1 MKKHLTA
8 LLAALMIATA
18 LVTFVACDRK
28 GVHTVAT
35 EWSHDETNHWHKCTD
50 CDDIVFDSEPH
61 TLTDINGKNT
71 CTKCG
76 YSTDCT
82 TEENF
87 NCWVQGRDNVLLTAD
102 NYTTHYKN
110 MYYIDGVLE
119 RGIVGTESRNGN
131 NYFDKHTQY
140 ATNPQ
145 TNEQTPVSETVS
157 AIKLVQDGDV
167 TRTKFFHRNKL
178 LVGDVQTNKQGSYV
192 QPNYAE
198 QLLNFVPSQNHY
210 LKYFVQGATF
220 TELTQYAK
228 SVWNADDKFNFAFAR
243 TSENSVTLTMTV
255 TYVGTNTDSDDEYNY
270 SGTDVIT
277 VTVEGDCVTTVTYTS
292 DYNITYADES
302 KNYTGKE
309 LSEFSFEYSF
319 DKATYDEISVETD
332 TTENRYKAIIRLYLN
347 GYAVDVTSVSVGGKL
362 TLDDV
367 KAVFTD
373 KQGTAHWLV
382 VDNDEFVSQMQVY
395 TDKEATTPFVELTAE
410 SDETICLYVQISA
423 ATDGNAWVI
432 NVTPSRGGTD
442 ELVVN
447 IVQGC
452 MHQQDGRLTYNPSN
466 RMPGYTLISVD
477 GVATTT
483 SDVMEFEPGTV
494 HILIWTA
501 A

>member
-1 MKKHLTA
+1 M
-8 LLAALMIATA
+8 
-18 LVTFVACDRK
+18 
-28 GVHTVAT
+28 
-35 EWSHDETNHWHKCTD
+35 
-50 CDDIVFDSEPH
+50 
-61 TLTDINGKNT
+61 
-71 CTKCG
+71 
-76 YSTDCT
+76 
-82 TEENF
+82 
-87 NCWVQGRDNVLLTAD
+87 
-102 NYTTHYKN
+102 
-110 MYYIDGVLE
+110 
-119 RGIVGTESRNGN
+119 
-131 NYFDKHTQY
+131 
-140 ATNPQ
+140 
-145 TNEQTPVSETVS
+145 
-157 AIKLVQDGDV
+157 
-167 TRTKFFHRNKL
+167 
-178 LVGDVQTNKQGSYV
+178 
-192 QPNYAE
+192 
-198 QLLNFVPSQNHY
+198 
-210 LKYFVQGATF
+210 QGATF

-228 SVWNADDKFNFAFAR
+228 SVWNADDKFNFALAR

-270 SGTDVIT
+270 SGTDEIT
-277 VTVEGDCVTTVTYTS
+277 VTVEGECVTTVTYTS

-309 LSEFSFEYSF
+309 LSEFSFGYSF
-319 DKATYDEISVETD
+319 DQATYDEISVETD

-347 GYAVDVTSVSVGGKL
+347 GYAVDVTSVPVGGKL

-395 TDKEATTPFVELTAE
+395 TDKEATKPFVELTAE

-452 MHQQDGRLTYNPSN
+452 MHQQDGRLTYNPGN
-466 RMPGYTLISVD
+466 RMPGYTLVSVD

>member
-35 EWSHDETNHWHKCTD
+35 EWSHDEINHWHKCTD

-61 TLTDINGKNT
+61 TLTNINGKKT

-87 NCWVQGRDNVLLTAD
+87 NCWVQGRNNVLLTAD
-102 NYTTHYKN
+102 KYTTHYKN

-140 ATNPQ
+140 ATHPQ

-178 LVGDVQTNKQGSYV
+178 LVGDGQTNKQGSYV

-228 SVWNADDKFNFAFAR
+228 
-243 TSENSVTLTMTV
+243 TV
-255 TYVGTNTDSDDEYNY
+255 
-270 SGTDVIT
+270 
-277 VTVEGDCVTTVTYTS
+277 
-292 DYNITYADES
+292 
-302 KNYTGKE
+302 
-309 LSEFSFEYSF
+309 
-319 DKATYDEISVETD
+319 
-332 TTENRYKAIIRLYLN
+332 
-347 GYAVDVTSVSVGGKL
+347 
-362 TLDDV
+362 
-367 KAVFTD
+367 
-373 KQGTAHWLV
+373 
-382 VDNDEFVSQMQVY
+382 
-395 TDKEATTPFVELTAE
+395 
-410 SDETICLYVQISA
+410 
-423 ATDGNAWVI
+423 
-432 NVTPSRGGTD
+432 
-442 ELVVN
+442 
-447 IVQGC
+447 
-452 MHQQDGRLTYNPSN
+452 
-466 RMPGYTLISVD
+466 
-477 GVATTT
+477 
-483 SDVMEFEPGTV
+483 
-494 HILIWTA
+494 
-501 A
+501 